1 MKLKT
6 RCGERFGILA
16 LAGALVVAGCSKK
29 KQEAAA
35 DSAVESTN
43 SVAAAVTSGA
53 GASFA
58 PALAAAGAGDYSH
71 QIGSGWT
78 WSADDTQ
85 ISRAV
90 TKQGMTGTL
99 VVKFNY
105 TDGAGVHKST
115 EPYKDET
122 YNGRDVKLA
131 STLSMSGSNKTL
143 TADLSGDISFSG
155 KDTDTG
161 GVQVQVVQSGT
172 GKFSNTDKKVSLS
185 LTFTD
190 MKFTKTA
197 KVISGTVSG
206 SGDSDG
212 KAVSFTTTWLNGVGD
227 GTVTVEGE
235 TWTIHI
241 NPDGES
247 YREKD
252 GKRVVI

>member
-1 MKLKT
+1 MLAM
-6 RCGERFGILA
+6 RRFGILA
-16 LAGALVVAGCSKK
+16 LAGVLVVVGCSKK

-71 QIGSGWT
+71 PIGSGWT
-78 WSADDTQ
+78 WNADDTQ
-85 ISRAV
+85 ISRPV
-90 TKQGMTGTL
+90 SKLGMTGTL
-99 VVKFNY
+99 VVKFSY
-105 TDGAGVHKST
+105 TDGGGVHVSS
-115 EPYKDET
+115 EPY
-122 YNGRDVKLA
+122 RDQLYRGKTVKLA

-143 TADLSGDISFSG
+143 TADMSGDITFAG
-155 KDTDTG
+155 KDTDAG
-161 GVQVQVVQSGT
+161 GVQVDVTQNGT
-172 GKFSNTDKKVSLS
+172 GKFSNTDKKVTLS
-185 LTFTD
+185 LTFTT
-190 MKFTKTA
+190 MKFNKTA
-197 KVISGTVSG
+197 KMLGGTVSG

-212 KAVSFTTTWLNGVGD
+212 KAVSFTTTWSNGVGD

>member
-1 MKLKT
+1 MNTKMMWRGLVGLL
-6 RCGERFGILA
+6 CLGLA
-16 LAGALVVAGCSKK
+16 TAGCSKK

-35 DSAVESTN
+35 DSAVESTD
-43 SVAAAVTSGA
+43 SVAKAVTSGA

-58 PALAAAGAGDYSH
+58 PALAAAVAADQSH

-78 WSADDTQ
+78 WDANDTQ
-85 ISRAV
+85 ISRSV
-90 TKQGMTGTL
+90 SKRGMTGTI
-99 VVKFNY
+99 VAKFSY
-105 TDGAGVHKST
+105 TDGSGVHVSS
-115 EPYKDET
+115 EPWKDEVQR
-122 YNGRDVKLA
+122 GRDVKLA

-143 TADLSGDISFSG
+143 TADLSGDIAFPGQESDGSS
-155 KDTDTG
+155 K
-161 GVQVQVVQSGT
+161 VEVIQSGT
-172 GKFSNTDKKVSLS
+172 GKFSNTDTKVTMN
-185 LTFTD
+185 LTFTN

-212 KAVSFTTTWLNGVGD
+212 KTVTFTTTWSNGVGD

-241 NPDGES
+241 DPDGES

-252 GKRVVI
+252 GKRVTIS